1 MNTFGSGDQPDSGR
15 PADTNRLAVAVD
27 LGTTGLKVGFVSFG
41 GDVVWFD
48 HAPCVTRTLPG
59 GGREQDA
66 GEWWQTIAAMIRAG
80 VASGDFD
87 PGQVAVIACTGQ
99 WASTV
104 PVDADGV
111 PVGPCIMWNDTRGRR
126 YARQRVGGRVAGYSP
141 IALSRWVRRTAAA
154 PFPDGK
160 GPLGG
165 QLYLLRE
172 RPDVARAA
180 RWFIEPVDYLTMRFT
195 GAAAATHASMRASWL
210 TDNRR
215 TETLGYD
222 ADLVR
227 WAGID
232 VDKLP
237 PLVRTSSVAAT
248 IRDDVADDLGLP
260 RGIPAVTGLPDL
272 DIAPAGSGA
281 LGDDAHL
288 VIGTTS
294 WISCAAP
301 GKKSD
306 LLHEVISVPGPI
318 HGQFVVLNNI
328 DTAGA
333 CLDWFRRVV
342 SRDSWA
348 PPRPADGVAACP
360 DVDAGTLIDVAASVP
375 PGSDGVVFTPWL
387 SGAQAPFGDASARA
401 GFHNV
406 SLHTGAAEM
415 ARAVLEGVAVQNAL
429 LLGAVERFVKRRL
442 DPIRIIGG
450 GARSDAWCQI
460 HADALDRTLERP
472 VDPINAGLR
481 GAALNAAMA
490 IGAITAEDVRRC
502 VKVDATFHPNPAN
515 RPLYDRLTHGLRR
528 LHKAHKR
535 AR

>member
-1 MNTFGSGDQPDSGR
+1 MANGHY
-15 PADTNRLAVAVD
+15 AVTVD

-41 GDVVWFD
+41 GDLVWSD

-66 GEWWQTIAAMIRAG
+66 EGWWQTIAAMIRAG

-111 PVGPCIMWNDTRGRR
+111 AVGPCIMWNDTRGRR
-126 YARQRVGGRVAGYSP
+126 HARERVGGRLAGYSP
-141 IALSRWVRRTAAA
+141 IALRRWVRRTAAA
-154 PFPDGK
+154 PFADGK

-172 RPDVARAA
+172 RPEIARAA
-180 RWFIEPVDYLTMRFT
+180 RWFLEPVDYLTMRFT
-195 GAAAATHASMRASWL
+195 GVAAATHPSMRASWL
-210 TDNRR
+210 TDNRHPDV
-215 TETLGYD
+215 LGYD

-232 VDKLP
+232 AGKLP
-237 PLVRTSSVAAT
+237 PITRTSSVAGN
-248 IRDDVADDLGLP
+248 IRDDVADGLGLP
-260 RGIPAVTGLPDL
+260 RRTPAVTGLPDL
-272 DIAPAGSGA
+272 DTAPAGSGA

-288 VIGTTS
+288 VVGTTS

-306 LLHEVISVPGPI
+306 LAHEVISVPGPI
-318 HGQFVVLNNI
+318 HGRYVVVDNI

-333 CLDWFRRVV
+333 CLDWFRRIV
-342 SRDSWA
+342 SL
-348 PPRPADGVAACP
+348 DGTAAAP
-360 DVDAGTLIDVAASVP
+360 DVDAGALIDLAVTVP

-387 SGAQAPFGDASARA
+387 SGAQAPIADASARA

-406 SLHTGAAEM
+406 RLHTGAAEM

-429 LLGAVERFVKRRL
+429 LLGAVERFVRRRL
-442 DPIRIIGG
+442 EPLRIIGG
-450 GARSDAWCQI
+450 GARSDVWCQI

-490 IGAITAEDVRRC
+490 IGAITADDIHRC
-502 VKVDATFHPNPAN
+502 VKIDATFHPDPAN
-515 RPLYDRLTHGLRR
+515 RPLYERMARTMRKLHRGQKRPLAHLNRR
-528 LHKAHKR
+528 RAHQPVDD
-535 AR
+535 